1 MLAGKGSDVR
11 HAVSH
16 LTADG
21 IETLEDSAL
30 NNMLLAIFDDAVELI
45 ETLGSL
51 GVKID
56 IFREIQLTGFLQLL
70 HILKLL
76 YHDGMTLRLPH
87 QSEHLSMPVLA
98 ENHDLCLRIVD
109 ILLLDAALQLEH
121 HRTGSIDDFN
131 VVSLSKGISF
141 RRFTMSTEQDLYALQ
156 FLHLLMVYRD
166 ESRFMQALHFHT
178 VMHNIAQAVK
188 FTALSQ
194 LLFSFLDGSGY
205 AKAEPTAVIY
215 FYLHDIHF

>member
-1 MLAGKGSDVR
+1 
-11 HAVSH
+11 
-16 LTADG
+16 
-21 IETLEDSAL
+21 
-30 NNMLLAIFDDAVELI
+30 MLLAVFDDAMELV
-45 ETLGSL
+45 ETLGGL
-51 GVKID
+51 RVEID

-76 YHDGMTLRLPH
+76 YHNGMTLRLSH
-87 QSEHLSMPVLA
+87 QSEHLSMTVLT
-98 ENHDLCLRIVD
+98 EDNDLRLRIVD

-131 VVSLSKGISF
+131 VISLGKGISL
-141 RRFTMSTEQDLYALQ
+141 RRFTMSTEQDLHALQ

-194 LLFSFLDGSGY
+194 LLFCFLDGSGY

-215 FYLHDIHF
+215 FYLHDIRL

>member
-1 MLAGKGSDVR
+1 
-11 HAVSH
+11 
-16 LTADG
+16 
-21 IETLEDSAL
+21 
-30 NNMLLAIFDDAVELI
+30 
-45 ETLGSL
+45 
-51 GVKID
+51 
-56 IFREIQLTGFLQLL
+56 
-70 HILKLL
+70 
-76 YHDGMTLRLPH
+76 
-87 QSEHLSMPVLA
+87 
-98 ENHDLCLRIVD
+98 
-109 ILLLDAALQLEH
+109 
-121 HRTGSIDDFN
+121 
-131 VVSLSKGISF
+131 
-141 RRFTMSTEQDLYALQ
+141 MSTEQDLYALQ